1 MLIIDWDS
9 EQYFTSWEDWFKS
22 FDYEKMT
29 KEIMEEE
36 EFDDEGEATNFLIS
50 QAIEAKTITVLHT
63 DFYNFENSHFE
74 LTFTEMK
81 Y

>member
-9 EQYFTSWEDWFKS
+9 EQYFTSWEEWFES
-22 FDYEKMT
+22 FDYEKII

-36 EFDDEGEATNFLIS
+36 EFDDKLIATNFLIS
-50 QAIEAKTITVLHT
+50 QATKAKTITVLEPFL
-63 DFYNFENSHFE
+63 DEYDNFKIGY
-74 LTFTEMK
+74 TEME